1 MKAPIF
7 SRPWAPTR
15 GMATLTVVMVLFFI
29 LAMVA
34 AYTNRTLIVDQRASA
49 NNLRGAMAM
58 EAAEA
63 GIEWAIAQLNGPRA
77 TLTCASSD
85 QGADLEFRSRY
96 LTLNPDSTWSVQTF
110 TLSGVN
116 YAYSPSCVADSGTWN
131 CSCPTAAAPTPSLS
145 LPTDGLGQAFRV
157 TFQAI
162 QGASYPAHAGTL
174 GILSQ
179 GCSNLGSG
187 GSNCISTAQVP
198 QVDAVAQTSASVGLV
213 RALPYVPVAAIT
225 AGTTIDGTTM
235 RVANADP
242 TTGLTVHAGG
252 VITIATEQLL
262 GPAGSGS
269 DGKMASDP
277 KLAARAAVG
286 GRFFES
292 LFGMDTNNYRRQ
304 PGLKI
309 VDCTSGCTSSQLDDP
324 LARYPGRVIWIDGDV
339 TIDTAGTIGS
349 VAQPAVIIVTGTLTI
364 NAAVTYYGLLY
375 ANVVNWSGG
384 AATAVVSGA
393 IVSATSFRATA
404 TATVAYDATAL
415 STISRSYGSFVRVP
429 GGNQFF

>member
-1 MKAPIF
+1 MYTPET
-7 SRPWAPTR
+7 SRRSARPR

-49 NNLRGAMAM
+49 NNLRSAMAM

-63 GIEWAIAQLNGPRA
+63 GIEWALAQLNGPRA

-85 QGADLEFRSRY
+85 QVADSEFRSRY
-96 LTLNPDSTWSVQTF
+96 LTLNSDSTWSVQNY

-116 YAYSPSCVADSGTWN
+116 YAFSPSCVADAGVWT
-131 CSCPTAAAPTPSLS
+131 CSCPTTAAPTPSLS
-145 LPTDGLGQAFRV
+145 LPPDGLGQAFRV

-187 GSNCISTAQVP
+187 GSNCISTVQVP
-198 QVDAVAQTSASVGLV
+198 QVDAFAQTTASVGLV
-213 RALPYVPVAAIT
+213 RALPYAPAAAIT

-235 RVANADP
+235 RVSNEDP
-242 TTGLTVHAGG
+242 STGLTVHAGG
-252 VITIATEQLL
+252 AITIATAQLT

-269 DGKMASDP
+269 DGRVGGDP
-277 KLAARAAVG
+277 ALAARALVG

-292 LFGMDTNNYRRQ
+292 LFGMDVNNYRRQ

-309 VDCTSGCTSSQLDDP
+309 VDCTVACTSAQLADP
-324 LARYPGRVIWIDGDV
+324 LARYPGRVIWLDGDV
-339 TIDTAGTIGS
+339 TLDSAGTIGS
-349 VAQPAVIIVTGTLTI
+349 AAQPAVLIVTGTLTL
-364 NAAVTYYGLLY
+364 NAAVNYYGVLY

-384 AATAVVSGA
+384 AASAFVNGA
-393 IVSATSFRATA
+393 IVSANQFQATA
-404 TATVAYDATAL
+404 TATVAYDATIL